1 MMTRTLLAGLMALG
15 LSIPMANV
23 SAQSPTQSRLGTSDQ
38 QALYR
43 PVKCDERKVYQG
55 RPAYSPAFTSMAQ
68 FAPLSDDIN
77 RIVNTAHL
85 SQAFA
90 EAQKNAKAKNL
101 SVALATPDGRLWQ
114 STTADDQLFYW
125 ASATKTYTA
134 VAVLQLVDEGK
145 LSLADRLSRWEP
157 GMPNA
162 KHITIR
168 DLLAHTSGLF
178 SANEDP
184 DWREKDSR
192 QMTAKHHDAILKK
205 RGAMFCPGQFWRY
218 SNSGY
223 TLLGRIV
230 EQVEGKPFAEVLQT
244 RVIDKLG
251 LKETIVVTPEN
262 ARRVVPLE
270 TDGDEVVL
278 DITGPGA
285 AGPVAASA
293 GDMARFWAALLSN
306 QLISSKMREAMFD
319 TMLPMFDITTYYG
332 LGVMLVDT
340 PIAGGRL
347 VMLGHGGD
355 APGVNA
361 WVGYDIKRKRIVSV
375 ALTGDGSA
383 AAVANY
389 MLRASD

>member
-1 MMTRTLLAGLMALG
+1 MTIKTLLAGLMAVG
-15 LSIPMANV
+15 LSLPTTSAV
-23 SAQSPTQSRLGTSDQ
+23 AQSPTQSRLGAANPPQ
-38 QALYR
+38 LYR

-55 RPAYSPAFTSMAQ
+55 RPAYSLPFSSKAQ
-68 FAPLSDDIN
+68 FDPMFSNRLANSAPLSK
-77 RIVNTAHL
+77 
-85 SQAFA
+85 AFA
-90 EAQKNAKAKNL
+90 EAKDISKAKNL
-101 SVALATPDGRLWQ
+101 NVALAYPGGTLWEESSAQ
-114 STTADDQLFYW
+114 KGQLFYW

-157 GMPNA
+157 SLPNA
-162 KHITIR
+162 DHITIR

-184 DWREKDSR
+184 DWREKGRR
-192 QMTAKHHDAILKK
+192 QMTPKQHDDILKK

-223 TLLGRIV
+223 TLLGRII
-230 EQVEGKPFAEVLQT
+230 ERVEGKPFADVLQA

-262 ARRVVPLE
+262 VSRVVPLE
-270 TDGDEVVL
+270 TDGDEAVL

-293 GDMARFWAALLSN
+293 GDMARFWAALLSDR
-306 QLISSKMREAMFD
+306 LVSSSMRDAMFN
-319 TMLPMFDITTYYG
+319 TMVPMADITTYYG

-361 WVGYDIKRKRIVSV
+361 WVGYDIKRQRIVS
-375 ALTGDGSA
+375 AAMTGDGSA